1 MIKWRK
7 YKILVQLYDGREQR
21 FVKVNKLF
29 W

>member
-1 MIKWRK
+1 MIKWRN
-7 YKILVQLYDGREQR
+7 YKILVQLYDGRERR